1 MPRFKY
7 IARDPSGKRVAQTI
21 EAPNKEEVL
30 NNLKREN
37 LTVVS
42 VAEDAGGPPK
52 KQPTISVPGEKK
64 SLFKMSIG
72 GPAKPRINGE
82 MLVIFT
88 RQFATMIGAGIPVLE
103 CLTILQEQAEDPGF
117 KIALSQIVDEVRGG
131 SDLSQALGKHPRVF
145 QRIYVNMIKA
155 GEASGQLDTILNRL
169 AEYLEA

>member
-7 IARDPSGKRVAQTI
+7 IARDSSGKRVAQTM

-42 VAEDAGGPPK
+42 VAEDSGGPPK

-64 SLFKMSIG
+64 SLFKMSFG
-72 GPAKPRINGE
+72 AVKPKVNGE

-88 RQFATMIGAGIPVLE
+88 RQFSTMIGAGIPVLE
-103 CLTILQEQAEDPGF
+103 CLTILQEQA
-117 KIALSQIVDEVRGG
+117 
-131 SDLSQALGKHPRVF
+131 
-145 QRIYVNMIKA
+145 
-155 GEASGQLDTILNRL
+155 
-169 AEYLEA
+169 